1 MISNKIPDLTFEC
14 GELLK
19 FVSNV
24 AIDIRLY
31 SAYSNGIWHDGKGQM
46 FNSLGDPNTPLDLM
60 YLADILHNLWN
71 VGDAIQS
78 GNAEKIIRA
87 CAAHIEIFEAYL
99 GKNPAKLCKNMKGN
113 PTDTFQRHKD
123 YVDLE
128 GAIQLFK
135 KIKSKCSET

>member
-1 MISNKIPDLTFEC
+1 MISKKIPDLTFEC

-31 SAYSNGIWHDGKGQM
+31 SAYSDGIRLNEKGQM
-46 FNSLGDPNTPLDLM
+46 IDSRSDPNVPFDLM
-60 YLADILHNLWN
+60 YLSDVLHNLWN
-71 VGDAIQS
+71 IGDAIQS
-78 GNAEKIIRA
+78 GNAENIKRE
-87 CAAHIEIFEAYL
+87 CDTHIEIFEAYL
-99 GKNPAKLCKNMKGN
+99 GKNPARWCKNMKGN
-113 PTDTFQRHKD
+113 PIDTFQRHKR

-128 GAIQLFK
+128 GAIQIFE